1 VLVTSRAGGVRE
13 YNPRLFHS
21 GKSAHWITQ
30 NGNGVQ
36 LKRSAAQVY
45 ALTFGALLTL
55 TGIVGF
61 FYSAS
66 FSTGAAVKNPANH
79 DKVLGIFVTNGWTN
93 VFLIVTGVILL
104 GWAGSWYGARM
115 VSLVIGVLYLVLA
128 TADWIAGDGGSVIG
142 LIPVDTVGAVLDT
155 VIGTLGV
162 LAGFVTASVPAP
174 SLMTRDELRREHVPE
189 LDHMP

>member
-1 VLVTSRAGGVRE
+1 
-13 YNPRLFHS
+13 
-21 GKSAHWITQ
+21 
-30 NGNGVQ
+30 

-45 ALTFGALLTL
+45 ALTFGVLLTL
-55 TGIVGF
+55 AGIVGF

-66 FSTGAAVKNPANH
+66 FSTGSAVKDPANT
-79 DKVLGIFVTNGWTN
+79 DAVLGIFETNGWTN
-93 VFLIVTGVILL
+93 VLLIITGVILL
-104 GWAGSWYGARM
+104 GWAGSWFGARV
-115 VSLVIGVLYLVLA
+115 VSFGVGVFYLVLA

-162 LAGFVTASVPAP
+162 LAALVTPSAPAP
-174 SLMTRDELRREHVPE
+174 SLMTPSELQREHVPQ